1 MNKLFNDYDAFVKKF
16 EKKEHKKT
24 TDDCYTP
31 NEVYDAVLNYVQSNV
46 DLGDAEIVRPFYPNG
61 DYENY
66 DYKDNTV
73 VIDNPPFSII
83 SKIVRFYET
92 KNIRYFL
99 FAPHLVLFDIPAS
112 TYIITDCGII
122 YENGAR
128 VNTDF
133 VSNLFGDIGII
144 IDPTIRKR
152 LVEAQ
157 KSNKARKEKPKY
169 KYPRNVIL
177 STMPICKCGD
187 KFTIPRKKMHR
198 ISALQEQKKYKK
210 GIYGNGFIIDDN
222 TALLFEARQ
231 EQARQEQEIKE
242 WKLSP
247 QEMLVIQELNER

>member
-16 EKKEHKKT
+16 EQKKT

-99 FAPHLVLFDIPAS
+99 FAPHLTLFGIPAS
-112 TYIITDCGII
+112 TYIITDYQII
-122 YENGAR
+122 YENGAN

-144 IDPTIRKR
+144 IDPTFRTR

-157 KSNKARKEKPKY
+157 KSNKARQEKPKY

-177 STMPICKCGD
+177 STMPICTCGD
-187 KFTIPRKKMHR
+187 KFTIPRKKMHHVR
-198 ISALQEQKKYKK
+198 QLQEQKKHKK
-210 GIYGNGFIIDDN
+210 GIYGSGFIIDDN

-231 EQARQEQEIKE
+231 EQARQERQE
-242 WKLSP
+242 WKLSQ

>member
-16 EKKEHKKT
+16 EKKKHKMT

-31 NEVYDAVLNYVQSNV
+31 SEVYDAVLNWVQSNV

-99 FAPHLVLFDIPAS
+99 FAPHLTLFNISAS
-112 TYIITDCGII
+112 TYIITDCPII
-122 YENGAR
+122 YENSAR
-128 VNTDF
+128 VDTGF
-133 VSNLFGDIGII
+133 VSNLFGDVGII
-144 IDPTIRKR
+144 IDPTFRTRI
-152 LVEAQ
+152 VEAQ
-157 KSNKARKEKPKY
+157 KSNKVCQEKPKY

-177 STMPICKCGD
+177 STMPICTCGD
-187 KFTIPRKKMHR
+187 KFTIPRKKMYR

-210 GIYGNGFIIDDN
+210 AIYGSGFIIDDN
-222 TALLFEARQ
+222 TALQFEARQ
-231 EQARQEQEIKE
+231 EQARQEQQE
-242 WKLSP
+242 WKLSQ